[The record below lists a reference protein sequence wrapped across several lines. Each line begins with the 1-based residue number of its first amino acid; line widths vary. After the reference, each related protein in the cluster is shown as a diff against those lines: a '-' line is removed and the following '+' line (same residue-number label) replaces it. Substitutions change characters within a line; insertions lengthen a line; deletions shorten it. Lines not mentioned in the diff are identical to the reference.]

1 MNSFNPLSAQ
11 WSDAGKNS
19 VGKRRPRLVQGAR
32 LLTVRMLTV
41 RKAFIVGCTMIVL
54 LAALMTGCS
63 LGQPTP
69 TAVPFSATPYAPDAE
84 PAGEDAPAVQDTGA
98 VENDTDA
105 AADETSDNETVPP
118 AGAVADASAT
128 SGGTE
133 QPADAT
139 TTSPAAA
146 TGALLR
152 YNGEIAAAHQVVIVA
167 ETAGLVL
174 SLPLEI
180 GDVIAEGKT
189 VAKIDTTLLEAQK
202 EQALAGLAAAQA
214 QLDLIQVEADPDDV
228 AAAEAAVTAAGAAY
242 QRALAGA
249 TEEDR
254 RLALAQLKQA
264 EAAVTVAQAGYNQVK
279 GNPAI
284 GALPQ
289 SLQLQQATI
298 GLEAAQAQY
307 DKVLK
312 GTTQDVIAGAY
323 AQLAQARAAL
333 QRLQEGAKE
342 EQVRAVEAQV
352 RQAEMAVYLAQ
363 LQISKATVKAPVD
376 GVVSRVNSAEGAM
389 AGPGTPLVT
398 LLSREIKITIAV
410 EETRLPQ
417 LRIGL
422 PTEIRVDAYPDLVF
436 PGEVTI
442 IAPELD
448 PATRTV
454 QVTIRPTEE
463 TDLLA
468 PGMFAT
474 VQLVLE

>member
-1 MNSFNPLSAQ
+1 MALGCALS
-11 WSDAGKNS
+11 
-19 VGKRRPRLVQGAR
+19 
-32 LLTVRMLTV
+32 
-41 RKAFIVGCTMIVL
+41 L
-54 LAALMTGCS
+54 LALPALIAGCNI
-63 LGQPTP
+63 GQAEPT
-69 TAVPFSATPYAPDAE
+69 TVPFVATPYAAGDTAVDSEEIAATEPEPVDEADTTNAE
-84 PAGEDAPAVQDTGA
+84 PSTA
-98 VENDTDA
+98 DA
-105 AADETSDNETVPP
+105 ARGTAANTQGMSGNEANQSNAENNSTADAQT
-118 AGAVADASAT
+118 ADAST
-128 SGGTE
+128 
-133 QPADAT
+133 PV
-139 TTSPAAA
+139 
-146 TGALLR
+146 R
-152 YNGEIAAAHQVVIVA
+152 YNGEVVAEHQVVVVA
-167 ETAGLVL
+167 ESAGMIL
-174 SLPLEI
+174 SLPLDV
-180 GDVIAEGKT
+180 GDVIVEGQRL
-189 VAKIDTTLLEAQK
+189 AQLDTTLLEAQK

-214 QLDLIQVEADPDDV
+214 QLDLIQVTAEPADI
-228 AAAEAAVTAAGAAY
+228 AAASAAVTAASASY

-333 QRLQEGAKE
+333 QRLQDGAKD
-342 EQVRAVEAQV
+342 EQISAAAAQV

-363 LQISKATVKAPVD
+363 LQMSKATVKAPVA

-398 LLSREIKITIAV
+398 MLSRAVKITIAV
-410 EETRLPQ
+410 EETRLQQ
-417 LRIGL
+417 LQLGR
-422 PTEIRVDAYPDLVF
+422 PAQIRVDAYPDLVF
-436 PGEVTI
+436 AGEVAI

-448 PATRTV
+448 ASTRTV
-454 QVTIRPTEE
+454 EVTIRPTEE

-474 VQLVLE
+474 VELVLN

>member
-1 MNSFNPLSAQ
+1 MNSL
-11 WSDAGKNS
+11 NS
-19 VGKRRPRLVQGAR
+19 SHKA
-32 LLTVRMLTV
+32 V
-41 RKAFIVGCTMIVL
+41 RKYMAFGCALCLLALPALIAGCTF
-54 LAALMTGCS
+54 
-63 LGQPTP
+63 GQAEP
-69 TAVPFSATPYAPDAE
+69 TAVPFVATPYAADEGP
-84 PAGEDAPAVQDTGA
+84 V
-98 VENDTDA
+98 DA
-105 AADETSDNETVPP
+105 AGTGTETGTAETISTEPEAVVAESDTTDNRE
-118 AGAVADASAT
+118 GT
-128 SGGTE
+128 SGNAVTPSNSESGN
-133 QPADAT
+133 AT
-139 TTSPAAA
+139 DDLDAA
-146 TGALLR
+146 TGTLVR
-152 YNGEIAAAHQVVIVA
+152 YNGEIAAEHQVVVVA
-167 ETAGLVL
+167 ETAGMIL
-174 SLPLEI
+174 SLPLDI
-180 GDVIAEGKT
+180 GDVIVEGQQL
-189 VAKIDTTLLEAQK
+189 AQIDTTLLEAQK

-214 QLDLIQVEADPDDV
+214 QLDLIQVEAVPEDI
-228 AAAEAAVTAAGAAY
+228 AAAEAAVTAASAAY

-312 GTTQDVIAGAY
+312 GTTQDVISGAY

-333 QRLQEGAKE
+333 QRLQDGAKD
-342 EQVRAVEAQV
+342 EQIRAVEAQV
-352 RQAEMAVYLAQ
+352 RQAEMALYLAQ

-376 GVVSRVNSAEGAM
+376 GIVSRVNSAEGAM

-398 LLSREIKITIAV
+398 LLSREVKITIDV
-410 EETRLPQ
+410 EETRLHQ
-417 LRIGL
+417 VQVGL
-422 PTEIRVDAYPDLVF
+422 PAQIRVDAYPDLIF
-436 PGEVTI
+436 TGEIAI

-448 PATRTV
+448 AATRTV
-454 QVTIRPTEE
+454 AVTIRPTEE

-474 VQLVLE
+474 VELELQ